1 MPQETHSFQ
10 AETKRL
16 LDLMIHSLYSNK
28 DIFLREL
35 ISNASDALD
44 KRRFHALTDPSFA
57 GENLQIRLEVNEAE
71 RKLSVLDSGI
81 GMTHDEMVSNLGTI
95 ARSGTKEFL
104 EQLSTADA
112 ASRPE
117 LIGQFGVGFY
127 ASFLVANEVAVVS
140 RKAGSDQ
147 AHKWVS
153 TGDGTFTIEPAS
165 RDDVGTTITLT
176 LKPANEDE
184 GIADYTNSWTL
195 RQIVQKYSDF
205 VAYPIVTKTRKPQP
219 EGDDKIIEFEDKTL
233 NSMKAIW
240 MRPEKDVTDE
250 EYNQFYRHITHDWND
265 PAGRVLTKIEGT
277 IEARGLLFVPGKAP
291 RDLFR
296 PDMAHR
302 GVQLYIKRVFI
313 LDECK
318 ELLPNYLRFV
328 KGVVDAEDLPLNV
341 SREVLQSNGQ
351 VRVIKRQLVKKT
363 LDLLTK
369 KLEEDRAGY
378 EAVWSEFGAVLK
390 EGLIHTPERN
400 DKVLDIVLAPSV
412 AKEGRLVS
420 LKEYVEAMKPEQEV
434 IYYLTS
440 ASYDLANHSP
450 HLEAFKAK
458 GIDVLVFT
466 DPVDEMWLQE
476 DPKFSDKSFVA
487 VDSADLKLPE
497 GSAADQKSDA
507 SSEEDKTAFKD
518 LLTAIRISLQDDVK
532 DVRLSDRLTS
542 SAACLVSEKG
552 DITPQME
559 RLMRLSGQNIPRI
572 KRVLE
577 VNSTHPAIVKLKEK
591 HSAQADT
598 PEIRDLSR
606 LLYGQALLAEG
617 GQLENPAAFA
627 KLITD
632 VMVRA

>member
-1 MPQETHSFQ
+1 MSQETHKFQ

-44 KRRFHALTDPSFA
+44 KRRFHALTDA
-57 GENLQIRLEVNEAE
+57 AVGADDLKIRLEVDETT
-71 RKLSVLDSGI
+71 RTLSVIDNGV
-81 GMTHDEMVSNLGTI
+81 GMSHDEMVANLGTI

-104 EQLSTADA
+104 EQLSSADA

-127 ASFLVANEVAVVS
+127 ASFLVANKVSVVS
-140 RKAGSDQ
+140 RKVGAAE
-147 AHKWVS
+147 AHKWES

-165 RDDVGTTITLT
+165 RDDVGTTVSLT
-176 LKPANEDE
+176 LKPVNEDE
-184 GIADYTNSWTL
+184 GISDYTSSWTL

-205 VAYPIVTKTRKPQP
+205 VAYPIVTKMRKPSA
-219 EGDDKIIEFEDKTL
+219 DDKVIEFEDKTL

-240 MRPEKDVTDE
+240 MRSEKDVGED

-265 PAGRVLTKIEGT
+265 PVARVLTKIEGT
-277 IEARGLLFVPGKAP
+277 IEARGLLFVPKRAP

-318 ELLPNYLRFV
+318 ELLPSYLRFV

-363 LDLLTK
+363 LDLLVK
-369 KLEEDRAGY
+369 KLEEDRSGY
-378 EAVWSEFGAVLK
+378 EAIWNEFGAVLK
-390 EGLIHTPERN
+390 EGLLRTAEHNE
-400 DKVLDIVLAPSV
+400 KLLDLVLAPSLE
-412 AKEGRLVS
+412 KEGRLAS
-420 LKEYVEAMKPEQEV
+420 LAEYVQAMKPGQDS
-434 IYYLTS
+434 IYYLTA
-440 ASYDLANHSP
+440 ASLELALHSP

-466 DPVDEMWLQE
+466 DPVDEMWLQDGLAFAE
-476 DPKFSDKSFVA
+476 KRFVA
-487 VDSADLKLPE
+487 ADGSEVKLPE
-497 GSAADQKSDA
+497 GNASTKEDTDAAEKP
-507 SSEEDKTAFKD
+507 TAD
-518 LLTAIRISLQDDVK
+518 LGEVLTAVRVALQDEVK
-532 DVRLSDRLTS
+532 DVRVSERLTT
-542 SAACLVSEKG
+542 SAACLISDKG
-552 DITPQME
+552 DLTPQME
-559 RLMRLSGQNIPRI
+559 RLMRLSGQELPRV

-577 VNSTHPAIVKLKEK
+577 LNPHHPVIAKLKEK
-591 HSAQADT
+591 VVKGPND
-598 PEIRDLSR
+598 PELKDLSS

-617 GQLENPAAFA
+617 GQLENPSAFA
-627 KLITD
+627 KLVTD
-632 VMVRA
+632 LMVRA